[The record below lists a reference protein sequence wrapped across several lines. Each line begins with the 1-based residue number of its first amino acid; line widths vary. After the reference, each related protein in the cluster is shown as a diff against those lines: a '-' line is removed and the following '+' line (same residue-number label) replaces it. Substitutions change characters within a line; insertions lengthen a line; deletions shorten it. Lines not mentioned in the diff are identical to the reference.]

1 MGISQNQSEYVAK
14 VAKELQNKGFRADVD
29 LRNEKIGFKIRE
41 HTLRRVPYLI
51 VVGEREAQE
60 NAVAVRTRKGE
71 DLGVMTLDDFV
82 STLNDDVASR
92 GRIILE
98 D

>member
-1 MGISQNQSEYVAK
+1 M
-14 VAKELQNKGFRADVD
+14 
-29 LRNEKIGFKIRE
+29 RNEKIGFKIRE

-51 VVGEREAQE
+51 ILGDREAQE
-60 NAVAVRTRKGE
+60 NSVAVRTRKGG
-71 DLGVMTLDDFV
+71 DLGVMTLEDFV
-82 STLNDDVASR
+82 STIRADIAVR

>member
-1 MGISQNQSEYVAK
+1 MGITDKQSDYVQHIAQQLKNQ
-14 VAKELQNKGFRADVD
+14 GFRADTD

-71 DLGVMTLDDFV
+71 DLGAMSLESFV
-82 STLNDDVASR
+82 SLLQEDVARR